1 MTRQGT
7 ESDERKDA
15 VQIYVPVVSAHRYLP
30 DGWEIVCSEGGIAT
44 LRKSLR
50 PQ

>member
-7 ESDERKDA
+7 ESEERKEFA
-15 VQIYVPVVSAHRYLP
+15 QIYVPVVSAHHYLP
-30 DGWEIVCSEGGIAT
+30 DGWVVVCSEGGVAT